1 MTVDLRARIRA
12 IPDFPE
18 PGIVFR
24 DITPLLADPA
34 ALAFAVAEL
43 TRPFAEE
50 DVAAVAG
57 IEARGF
63 IFGALVARELSAPFV
78 PIRKAG
84 KLPYRTLSENYALE
98 YGVDTLEMHTD
109 AIAGAARVLVVD
121 DLIAT
126 GGTAA
131 ATCTLIER
139 TGGEVAGCCFVV
151 ELEGLDGRR
160 RLAGRRMHSLLRY

>member
-1 MTVDLRARIRA
+1 MTVELSAKIRA

-34 ALAFAVAEL
+34 ALAFAVAGL
-43 TRPFAEE
+43 TRPFAQENV
-50 DVAAVAG
+50 DAVAG

-63 IFGALVARELSAPFV
+63 IFGALVARELSVPFV

-109 AIAGAARVLVVD
+109 AIARGARVLVVD

-126 GGTAA
+126 GGTAE
-131 ATCTLIER
+131 ATCKLIEGV
-139 TGGEVAGCCFVV
+139 GGEVAGCCFVI
-151 ELEGLDGRR
+151 ELDGLDGRK
-160 RLAGRRMHSLLRY
+160 RLAGRRVHSLLRY

>member
-1 MTVDLRARIRA
+1 MTVDLSAKIRA
-12 IPDFPE
+12 VPDFPE

-24 DITPLLADPA
+24 DITPLLADPV

-43 TRPFAEE
+43 TQPFAEA
-50 DVAAVAG
+50 DVQAVAG

-63 IFGALVARELSAPFV
+63 IFGALVARELSVSFV

-109 AIAGAARVLVVD
+109 AIDEGARVLVVD

-126 GGTAA
+126 GGTAE
-131 ATCTLIER
+131 ATCKLIEGV
-139 TGGEVAGCCFVV
+139 GGEVAGCCFVI
-151 ELEGLDGRR
+151 ELDGLDGRK
-160 RLAGRRMHSLLRY
+160 RLAGRRVHSLLRF

>member
-1 MTVDLRARIRA
+1 MTVDLSAKIRA

-34 ALAFAVAEL
+34 AMAFAAAEL
-43 TRPFAEE
+43 TRPFAQENV
-50 DVAAVAG
+50 DAVAG

-109 AIAGAARVLVVD
+109 AIARGARVLIVD

-139 TGGEVAGCCFVV
+139 TGGEVAGCCFVI
-151 ELEGLDGRR
+151 ELDGLDGRK
-160 RLAGRRMHSLLRY
+160 RLVGRRVHSLLRY